1 MKQEKNVIKLQM
13 KLNLRKMNLNQVV
26 LIVAIIVVVG
36 WNIMRVRRR
45 EKLEGQKSEAILYV
59 ENSEEPNPF
68 IVYGMVKKQTDDEE
82 KQKKALTLANDK
94 KIGEL
99 LEFLKTL

>member
-1 MKQEKNVIKLQM
+1 VLAIL
-13 KLNLRKMNLNQVV
+13 VV
-26 LIVAIIVVVG
+26 LG
-36 WNIMRVRRR
+36 WNLMRMRRR
-45 EKLEGQKSEAILYV
+45 EMLEDKKSEAILYV
-59 ENSEEPNPF
+59 ENSDEPNPF

-94 KIGEL
+94 KKSEL

>member
-1 MKQEKNVIKLQM
+1 M
-13 KLNLRKMNLNQVV
+13 KLKLELGPNQIL
-26 LIVAIIVVVG
+26 LIVAIMVVVF
-36 WNIMRVRRR
+36 WNIMKVRRL

-99 LEFLKTL
+99 LKFLKTL

>member
-1 MKQEKNVIKLQM
+1 
-13 KLNLRKMNLNQVV
+13 V
-26 LIVAIIVVVG
+26 LAILIVVG
-36 WNIMRVRRR
+36 WNIMRAKR

-59 ENSEEPNPF
+59 ENSDEPNPF

-94 KIGEL
+94 KKSEL

>member
-1 MKQEKNVIKLQM
+1 VLAIL
-13 KLNLRKMNLNQVV
+13 VV
-26 LIVAIIVVVG
+26 LG
-36 WNIMRVRRR
+36 WNLMRAKR

-59 ENSEEPNPF
+59 ENSDEPNPF

-94 KIGEL
+94 KKEEL

>member
-1 MKQEKNVIKLQM
+1 M
-13 KLNLRKMNLNQVV
+13 KLNIRKMSLNQVI
-26 LIVAIIVVVG
+26 LAIAILVVVG
-36 WNIMRVRRR
+36 WNIMRMRRR

-82 KQKKALTLANDK
+82 KQKKALTLANEK
-94 KIGEL
+94 KKAEL

>member
-1 MKQEKNVIKLQM
+1 M
-13 KLNLRKMNLNQVV
+13 KLNIRKLSLNQVV
-26 LIVAIIVVVG
+26 LIIAILVVVG
-36 WNIMRVRRR
+36 WYITRAKR

-59 ENSEEPNPF
+59 ENAEEPNPF

-94 KIGEL
+94 KKSEL

>member
-1 MKQEKNVIKLQM
+1 M
-13 KLNLRKMNLNQVV
+13 KLNLRKITLNQVV
-26 LIVAIIVVVG
+26 LIVAILVVVA
-36 WNIMRVRRR
+36 WNIRRMRR
-45 EKLEGQKSEAILYV
+45 EMLEDKKSEAILYV

-68 IVYGMVKKQTDDEE
+68 IVYGMVKNQTDDEE

-94 KIGEL
+94 KKAEL

>member
-1 MKQEKNVIKLQM
+1 MKREKNVIKLQM

-45 EKLEGQKSEAILYV
+45 EKLEGQKSDAILYV

-68 IVYGMVKKQTDDEE
+68 IVYGMVRKQTDDEE

-94 KIGEL
+94 KISEL

>member
-1 MKQEKNVIKLQM
+1 M
-13 KLNLRKMNLNQVV
+13 KLNIRKMSLNRVV
-26 LIVAIIVVVG
+26 LVLAILVVLG
-36 WNIMRVRRR
+36 WNLMRAKR

-59 ENSEEPNPF
+59 ENSDEPNPF

-94 KIGEL
+94 KKEEL

>member
-1 MKQEKNVIKLQM
+1 MI
-13 KLNLRKMNLNQVV
+13 
-26 LIVAIIVVVG
+26 AILVVVS
-36 WNIMRVRRR
+36 WNIMRVRR
-45 EKLEGQKSEAILYV
+45 EKLEDQKSEAILYV

-82 KQKKALTLANDK
+82 KQKKALTLANEK
-94 KIGEL
+94 KTAEL

>member
-1 MKQEKNVIKLQM
+1 VLAIL
-13 KLNLRKMNLNQVV
+13 VV
-26 LIVAIIVVVG
+26 LG
-36 WNIMRVRRR
+36 WNLMRMRRR
-45 EKLEGQKSEAILYV
+45 EMLEDKKSEAILYV
-59 ENSEEPNPF
+59 ENSDEPNPF

-94 KIGEL
+94 KKKEL

>member
-1 MKQEKNVIKLQM
+1 MS
-13 KLNLRKMNLNQVV
+13 LNQVV
-26 LIVAIIVVVG
+26 LVLAILVVLG
-36 WNIMRVRRR
+36 WNLMRMRRR
-45 EKLEGQKSEAILYV
+45 EMLEDKKSEAILYV
-59 ENSEEPNPF
+59 ENSDEPNPF

-94 KIGEL
+94 KKNEL

>member
-1 MKQEKNVIKLQM
+1 M
-13 KLNLRKMNLNQVV
+13 KLNIRKMSLNQVV
-26 LIVAIIVVVG
+26 LVLAILVVVG
-36 WNIMRVRRR
+36 WNLMRMRRR
-45 EKLEGQKSEAILYV
+45 EMLEDKKSEAILYV
-59 ENSEEPNPF
+59 ENSDEPNPF

-94 KIGEL
+94 KKEEL

>member
-1 MKQEKNVIKLQM
+1 MQ
-13 KLNLRKMNLNQVV
+13 LNQII
-26 LIVAIIVVVG
+26 LIVAVLVVVG
-36 WNIMRVRRR
+36 WNITRAKR
-45 EKLEGQKSEAILYV
+45 EKLEDKKSEAILYV

-68 IVYGMVKKQTDDEE
+68 IVYGMVKKHTDDEE

-94 KIGEL
+94 KKSEL

>member
-1 MKQEKNVIKLQM
+1 MQ
-13 KLNLRKMNLNQVV
+13 LNQII
-26 LIVAIIVVVG
+26 LIVAVLVVVG
-36 WNIMRVRRR
+36 WNIMRMRQI
-45 EKLEGQKSEAILYV
+45 EKLEDKKSEAILYV

-94 KIGEL
+94 KKSEL

>member
-1 MKQEKNVIKLQM
+1 
-13 KLNLRKMNLNQVV
+13 MNLNQVI
-26 LIVAIIVVVG
+26 LLVAVIVVLG
-36 WNIMRVRRR
+36 WNLMRVKRI

-82 KQKKALTLANDK
+82 KQKKALSLANDK
-94 KIGEL
+94 KKSEL